1 MRKLATIAAATAIGW
16 SLAIPPSI
24 THAAQPLDAPGPTG
38 HFRQGDKI
46 PVVPAM
52 DVVGKI
58 ISDRNGNEA
67 GRIDSLIIDS
77 TNGKIEYVLIDGSPN
92 FDLGGHLVAVPWSL
106 MAPGPDARTM
116 GISVTADE
124 LRHAPL
130 IDRSLVYPLVASNSQ
145 TRLYGYWGY
154 PRGVDPYGYGDL
166 GPGDPYRPGFSR
178 ADGGYASLRG
188 SPRAQT
194 QTERSRR
201 DRLTELE
208 HQTEDEAEAQQN
220 LTDRTARAKGSNADR
235 KSLNSGQHQ
244 SDQRSSVG
252 GNQARNSQQARND
265 HRNDSVDGLA
275 VDQNAV
281 ISALMSPTIT
291 STSGLRLAD
300 VYSENGSL
308 IGHIDRVV
316 VDAKRGDIAYLL
328 IRRHGSPRQSPTQ
341 FALPLQALT
350 WTRHESGDYRL
361 TVSERLLRNVPSPS
375 ANKRNRSS
383 SVPKQYLAELYAH
396 FGIAPYWREQNPAN
410 GRHSQKT
417 VGAVADSKGDG
428 NESNGR

>member
-1 MRKLATIAAATAIGW
+1 MRKLAIIAAATAIGW

-24 THAAQPLDAPGPTG
+24 THAAQPLDAQGPRG
-38 HFRQGDKI
+38 HFRQRHKI

-52 DVVGKI
+52 DIVGKI

-106 MAPGPDARTM
+106 MAPGPDARTI

-124 LRHAPL
+124 LRDAPL
-130 IDRSLVYPLVASNSQ
+130 IDRSLVYPLVASDSQ

-178 ADGGYASLRG
+178 ADGAYASLRG

-194 QTERSRR
+194 RTERSWR

-208 HQTEDEAEAQQN
+208 QQTENEVEAQRN
-220 LTDRTARAKGSNADR
+220 LTDRTARAEGSNGDR

-252 GNQARNSQQARND
+252 GNQARNGQQAQND

-275 VDQNAV
+275 IDQNAV

-291 STSGLRLAD
+291 SASGLRLAD

-308 IGHIDRVV
+308 IGHIDQVV
-316 VDAKRGDIAYLL
+316 IDAKHGDIAYLL
-328 IRRHGSPRQSPTQ
+328 IVRDGSPRHNPTR
-341 FALPLQALT
+341 FALPVQALT
-350 WTRHESGDYRL
+350 WARHESGDYRL
-361 TVSERLLRNVPSPS
+361 TVSERLVRNVPSLP
-375 ANKRNRSS
+375 ANNKNRSS

-396 FGIAPYWREQNPAN
+396 FGLVPYWREQNPAN
-410 GRHSQKT
+410 DRHGQKT
-417 VGAVADSKGDG
+417 VDAVADNKGHG